1 MSEVKFKFLEFF
13 KKFHQNN
20 ESYFVLILL
29 FLLVSIPMYH
39 IINSFAIAV
48 LFLTAF
54 FFINRKPIKINFDF
68 AVVLL
73 FYLTMI
79 LSLFWTKNTNET
91 QNALLKETPLLIIP
105 FFFISIKT
113 LSDIS
118 KNNILKYYSISM
130 VGFACYFLLS
140 AIGKYLLVNNSSVFF
155 SHSLVGKDL
164 NAIHFSVYISLAIIY
179 FYTKHYKTR
188 KDYLQLSILVI
199 FLILLDSKTIQFTNV
214 LLFSIYNL
222 FYTKSANRLRLRNL
236 VLVIF
241 ATSSLFFYD
250 NLKEKIE
257 FEFQLNT
264 ENNIGHVVI
273 PKEKVGQNIISM
285 KQAWSNKSF
294 NQNDYFSGAAF
305 RVYQFRMFLEIMQ
318 EEPIFFQGLGLNA
331 SYKKLEEKGIKYNVF
346 LGNQSTEGYQ
356 TKNFHNQYIQIFAEL
371 GIVGFLSFLLIL
383 FISLKNAFQTRNFL
397 HISFSILMIS
407 LFLTES
413 FLWRQRGVV
422 FFTTFYC
429 FFNLPTNIIK
439 LTPKQSDKVK

>member
-1 MSEVKFKFLEFF
+1 MSKIINILKHFF
-13 KKFHQNN
+13 NYNLF
-20 ESYFVLILL
+20 ESNKNCFFISLL
-29 FLLVSIPMYH
+29 FLLISIPLY
-39 IINSFAIAV
+39 
-48 LFLTAF
+48 T
-54 FFINRKPIKINFDF
+54 FINNIALAIFILVAFLKHFELKFLFNTNLLIPI
-68 AVVLL
+68 LL
-73 FYLTMI
+73 FIWMSSSFSWSYDISSTFKAI
-79 LSLFWTKNTNET
+79 P
-91 QNALLKETPLLIIP
+91 KEITLLIIP
-105 FFFISIKT
+105 LVFLFTPIISN
-113 LSDIS
+113 IS
-118 KNNILKYYSISM
+118 YKFLITFYSYSM
-130 VGFACYFLLS
+130 VVFAGFFLLI

-155 SHSLVGKDL
+155 SHSLVGKEL

-179 FYTKHYKTR
+179 FYTKHYKT
-188 KDYLQLSILVI
+188 KIDYLLLSILVI

-236 VLVIF
+236 VLVIV

-305 RVYQFRMFLEIMQ
+305 RVYQFRIFLEIMQ

-371 GIVGFLSFLLIL
+371 GIVGFMFLLLI
-383 FISLKNAFQTRNFL
+383 FFFSIKKAFETRNFL

-413 FLWRQRGVV
+413 FLWRQRGVT
-422 FFTTFYC
+422 FFIVFYC
-429 FFNLPTNIIK
+429 IFMQKEATQKNI
-439 LTPKQSDKVK
+439 